1 MGKQWYAILGAKFFA
16 DMDDKAAV
24 KATFDDVGLDA
35 EKYRVGATKVFFRAG
50 VLGQVEE
57 IRDNVIGKMVC
68 SVQNWVRG
76 YMGRRTYKILQEQRI
91 ALTIVQRNVRKYI
104 SMKTWPWFYLWM
116 RVKPLINQPRIE
128 DAINELKTRSD
139 ASVAACKEAE
149 DKAAFLENQ
158 HGQLIKEI
166 DDLKVE
172 VEQKAELER
181 QLQEM
186 ETQIGQETSHK
197 NQLAM
202 QKKLVEGDVGGVKA
216 VLEDLEGSLQ
226 KLSNEKSNRDHQIRV
241 LNEEMGH
248 QEELIAKYTKE
259 KKQLQ
264 EANAKN
270 AEDVGGVEDRANH
283 LNKVK
288 NKLESTLDEING
300 ALNNEKKKRANLEK
314 EKRKADGDVKLMMET
329 VADLERNKKELE
341 SLIFKKDA
349 ECAMLASKCEEE
361 QIHAGRVAKGIKE
374 LQAKIEEMEDE
385 VKHENSKKKLEREYE
400 EIMDRLDEA
409 GGATAAQF
417 ELNKKREA
425 ELAKIKRDIEESNIQ
440 HEASVAAFRKK
451 HNDSVAEVSEQIEHL
466 TKMKQKIDKEKDLLR
481 RDA

>member
-1 MGKQWYAILGAKFFA
+1 MG
-16 DMDDKAAV
+16 
-24 KATFDDVGLDA
+24 
-35 EKYRVGATKVFFRAG
+35 
-50 VLGQVEE
+50 
-57 IRDNVIGKMVC
+57 
-68 SVQNWVRG
+68 
-76 YMGRRTYKILQEQRI
+76 GRRTYKILQEQRI

-172 VEQKAELER
+172 VEQTAGHAAAFIENFALIASQKAELER

-241 LNEEMGH
+241 LNEEMD
-248 QEELIAKYTKE
+248 TR
-259 KKQLQ
+259 
-264 EANAKN
+264 KN
-270 AEDVGGVEDRANH
+270 SLPN
-283 LNKVK
+283 
-288 NKLESTLDEING
+288 TQ
-300 ALNNEKKKRANLEK
+300 KKRSNCKRLMQRMLKMLEVLK
-314 EKRKADGDVKLMMET
+314 
-329 VADLERNKKELE
+329 
-341 SLIFKKDA
+341 I
-349 ECAMLASKCEEE
+349 E
-361 QIHAGRVAKGIKE
+361 QIILIK
-374 LQAKIEEMEDE
+374 
-385 VKHENSKKKLEREYE
+385 
-400 EIMDRLDEA
+400 
-409 GGATAAQF
+409 
-417 ELNKKREA
+417 
-425 ELAKIKRDIEESNIQ
+425 
-440 HEASVAAFRKK
+440 
-451 HNDSVAEVSEQIEHL
+451 
-466 TKMKQKIDKEKDLLR
+466 
-481 RDA
+481 

>member
-1 MGKQWYAILGAKFFA
+1 MG
-16 DMDDKAAV
+16 
-24 KATFDDVGLDA
+24 
-35 EKYRVGATKVFFRAG
+35 
-50 VLGQVEE
+50 
-57 IRDNVIGKMVC
+57 
-68 SVQNWVRG
+68 
-76 YMGRRTYKILQEQRI
+76 
-91 ALTIVQRNVRKYI
+91 
-104 SMKTWPWFYLWM
+104 
-116 RVKPLINQPRIE
+116 
-128 DAINELKTRSD
+128 
-139 ASVAACKEAE
+139 KEAE

-172 VEQKAELER
+172 VEQTAGHAAAFIENFALIASQKAELER

-248 QEELIAKYTKE
+248 REELIAKYTKE

-283 LNKVK
+283 LSKVK
-288 NKLESTLDEING
+288 NKLESTLDELNG
-300 ALNNEKKKRANLEK
+300 SLNNEKKKRANLEK

-341 SLIFKKDA
+341 SIIFKKDA
-349 ECAMLASKCEEE
+349 ECAHLASKCEDE

-374 LQAKIEEMEDE
+374 LQAKIEEME
-385 VKHENSKKKLEREYE
+385 
-400 EIMDRLDEA
+400 
-409 GGATAAQF
+409 T
-417 ELNKKREA
+417 
-425 ELAKIKRDIEESNIQ
+425 
-440 HEASVAAFRKK
+440 
-451 HNDSVAEVSEQIEHL
+451 QIGQETSHKNQL
-466 TKMKQKIDKEKDLLR
+466 
-481 RDA
+481 